1 MEKRIFVVEDD
12 AALLYGLESHFS
24 SEGFET
30 ETSMGDEDIDEIINK
45 IKDFG
50 TEYLIL
56 DLILPKNDGFE
67 IVKKI
72 KEDEELADLPI
83 FIFTDLSDEDSKNR
97 SLKMGIDY
105 YFIKDEF
112 ETYEFAEKVVKIIN
126 NKDHGRSGEDDGDD
140 DTALDF
146 MD

>member
-1 MEKRIFVVEDD
+1 
-12 AALLYGLESHFS
+12 
-24 SEGFET
+24 
-30 ETSMGDEDIDEIINK
+30 MGDEDIDEIINK

-126 NKDHGRSGEDDGDD
+126 NKEHGRDDEDDGDD
-140 DTALDF
+140 DTSLDF